1 MENLEDMMDMSNA
14 QAVNGSSTELSA
26 NKTEGEVKET
36 MNNVQE
42 EQLEK
47 TRTAKREAAQRMR
60 DRRNE
65 YVKNVTE
72 LCGSL
77 SKKLQEQYPEVWKSL
92 SPDEQQ
98 LLIKYSVIP
107 NNRATSQTLV
117 LFHKLFG
124 DEPKIGA
131 TITVQDAILKTLKG
145 KAELIKL
152 FKNLKEKHSIIV
164 EYDEDTMQF
173 MLVSV
178 KE

>member
-26 NKTEGEVKET
+26 NKTEGKET
-36 MNNVQE
+36 MSKEQE

-47 TRTAKREAAQRMR
+47 TRAAKREAAQKMR

-72 LCGSL
+72 LCDSL
-77 SKKLQEQYPEVWKSL
+77 SKKLQEQYPEVWKNL
-92 SPDEQQ
+92 SPAEQQ

-117 LFHKLFG
+117 MFHKLFG
-124 DEPKIGA
+124 DEPKIGS

-145 KAELIKL
+145 KAELVKL
-152 FKNLKEKHSIIV
+152 FRNLNEKHGIVV
-164 EYDEDTMQF
+164 EYHEDTMQF